1 VDGAVTPPL
10 HAAAA
15 PLRILIDLRWMIPG
29 QSGGLEDAAYCFLDQ
44 LLSWDNGDALSLIVP
59 SELIDRFRSVVPAH
73 VTLLS
78 RDDMISDLKRGAC
91 VLTRGRI
98 CGAPLRGDFDI
109 AYSLN
114 GRLHDELRTIPAVVM
129 IADLLHM
136 VHPRLLTPQECEERT
151 RASREAARHAQAIV
165 TISEYS
171 RRSII
176 ELLGVDPSRVVTSY
190 LAVDP
195 IFERVPSSAEREAVL
210 ARYDLAGRRY
220 LYLPAQLWPHKNH
233 APVVAALER
242 LVRMADDPPLLV
254 CSGSTST
261 AHGPA
266 LMQQVAAT
274 EVGQRVRFLGYCP
287 REDMPA
293 LFAGAEALVF
303 CSLHEGFGMPVIEAM
318 RMGCPVIAANT
329 TSLPEVAGNAAI
341 LVDPLDADAIAAA
354 VLRLRADP
362 ALRRFLTAAGTR
374 QAARFS
380 WQRHCTEI
388 VSLLHSC
395 SGRASPGEGVRRAG
409 SGLRQA
415 ARGGAFPARFR
426 QSVYPVLRR
435 RLIATLPRGP
445 RSLARIL
452 S

>member
-1 VDGAVTPPL
+1 VTQKL
-10 HAAAA
+10 RAGIA

-29 QSGGLEDAAYCFLDQ
+29 QSGGLEDVAYCFLDQ
-44 LLSWDNGDALSLIVP
+44 LLPWQNGDALTLIVP
-59 SELIDRFRSVVPAH
+59 YELIDRFRAVVPAH

-78 RDDMISDLKRGAC
+78 RDGMISDLKRVASF
-91 VLTRGRI
+91 LTRGRI
-98 CGAPLRGDFDI
+98 HGGPRSGDFDI
-109 AYSLN
+109 VYALN
-114 GRLHDELRTIPAVVM
+114 GRLHDELKSIPAVVM

-136 VHPRLLTPQECEERT
+136 VHPDVFTPQECAERT
-151 RASREAARHAQAIV
+151 RASREVARLARGIV
-165 TISEYS
+165 TISEFS

-176 ELLGVDPSRVVTSY
+176 DLLGVDPDRVLISH

-195 IFERVPSSAEREAVL
+195 IFDNVPSSAEQAAVL
-210 ARYDLAGRRY
+210 GRYGLARRRY

-233 APVVAALER
+233 ATVVAALQR
-242 LVRMADDPPLLV
+242 LARAADDPPLLV

-261 AHGPA
+261 THGPA
-266 LMQQVAAT
+266 LMQQVAASG
-274 EVGQRVRFLGYCP
+274 VGQLVRFLGHCP

-329 TSLPEVAGNAAI
+329 TSLPEVAGSAAL

-354 VLRLRADP
+354 VLRLRTDP

-388 VSLLHSC
+388 VGLLHNC
-395 SGRASPGEGVRRAG
+395 CGRNPPGEAAGRDG

-415 ARGGAFPARFR
+415 TPTRIFAARFR
-426 QSVYPVLRR
+426 QSVYPHLRR
-435 RLIATLPRGP
+435 RLIATLPRL
-445 RSLARIL
+445 RAARVRR
-452 S
+452 

>member
-1 VDGAVTPPL
+1 MRR
-10 HAAAA
+10 

-29 QSGGLEDAAYCFLDQ
+29 QSGGLEDVAYCFLDQ
-44 LLSWDNGDALSLIVP
+44 LLSWENGDALTLIVP
-59 SELIDRFRSVVPAH
+59 CELIDRFRAVVPAH

-78 RDDMISDLKRGAC
+78 RDDMMSDLKRAAS
-91 VLTRGRI
+91 VLTHGRI
-98 CGAPLRGDFDI
+98 RDAPLRGDFDI
-109 AYSLN
+109 LYTLN
-114 GRLHDELRTIPAVVM
+114 GRIHHELRTIPAVVM

-136 VHPRLLTPQECEERT
+136 VHPDLFVPQEREERT
-151 RASREAARHAQAIV
+151 QASREVAQRARGIVAI
-165 TISEYS
+165 SQYG
-171 RRSII
+171 RQSII
-176 ELLGVDPSRVVTSY
+176 ELLGVEPGRVLTSC

-195 IFERVPSSAEREAVL
+195 VFDNVPSSIERDAVL
-210 ARYDLAGRRY
+210 ARYSLTDRRY

-233 APVVAALER
+233 ATVVAALQR
-242 LVRMADDPPLLV
+242 LARTADDPPLLV

-266 LMQQVAAT
+266 LMQQVAAS
-274 EVGQRVRFLGYCP
+274 EVGRLVRFLGRCP

-341 LVDPLDADAIAAA
+341 LVDPLDADAIASA

-374 QAARFS
+374 HAARFS
-380 WQRHCTEI
+380 WQQHCTEI
-388 VSLLHSC
+388 ISLLHSC
-395 SGRASPGEGVRRAG
+395 SGRNPPGEGARRAG
-409 SGLRQA
+409 PELRQA
-415 ARGGAFPARFR
+415 APASSLAARFR

-435 RLIATLPRGP
+435 CLLATLPRL
-445 RSLARIL
+445 RVALVRQ
-452 S
+452 